1 MNIFAL
7 ESQISDMNSQEDTQ
21 LRSHLLRLSQDD
33 KKAMSFFYIRYAS
46 RIRGFAAQL
55 LQNEDDACDMVQDV
69 LLKLWE
75 ERHSLQSIVSPDAYI
90 FRMTKNLVLNA
101 LRRRQILT
109 SYISS
114 EQHTRTSVP
123 SDTDSTEELY
133 SLIEKAI
140 DTMPEPRR
148 RIFCMSRF
156 EHKKHAE
163 IARVLNLTP
172 RAVQYHICAALDFL
186 RKYAV
191 TNDLGITIIPFV
203 LGIISIL

>member
-1 MNIFAL
+1 MNNH
-7 ESQISDMNSQEDTQ
+7 DDPR
-21 LRSHLLRLSQDD
+21 LRIHLLRLSQDD
-33 KKAMSFFYIRYAS
+33 KKAMSYFYIRYAS

-69 LLKLWE
+69 QLKLWE
-75 ERHSLQSIVSPDAYI
+75 ERHSLGDIVSLDAYI
-90 FRMTKNLVLNA
+90 FRMTKNLVLNT

-114 EQHTRTSVP
+114 EQRTNSFIS

-140 DTMPEPRR
+140 DKMPEPRR

-163 IARVLNLTP
+163 IAALLNLSP

-191 TNDLGITIIPFV
+191 TNDLGITIIPFAIGFISV
-203 LGIISIL
+203 LLAP

>member
-1 MNIFAL
+1 MNNH
-7 ESQISDMNSQEDTQ
+7 DDPR
-21 LRSHLLRLSQDD
+21 LRIHLLRLSQDD
-33 KKAMSFFYIRYAS
+33 KKAMSYFYIRYAS
-46 RIRGFAAQL
+46 RIRGFAVQL

-75 ERHSLQSIVSPDAYI
+75 ERHSLGDIVSLDAYI
-90 FRMTKNLVLNA
+90 FRMTKNLVLNT

-114 EQHTRTSVP
+114 EQRINSFIS

-140 DTMPEPRR
+140 DKMPEPRR

-163 IARVLNLTP
+163 IAALLNLSP

-191 TNDLGITIIPFV
+191 TNDLGITIIPFAIGFISV
-203 LGIISIL
+203 LMAP

>member
-1 MNIFAL
+1 MNNH
-7 ESQISDMNSQEDTQ
+7 DDPR
-21 LRSHLLRLSQDD
+21 LRIHLLRLSQDD
-33 KKAMSFFYIRYAS
+33 KKAMSYFYIRYAS

-75 ERHSLQSIVSPDAYI
+75 ERHSLGDIVSQDAYI
-90 FRMTKNLVLNA
+90 FRMTKNLVLNT

-114 EQHTRTSVP
+114 EQRTNSFIS

-140 DTMPEPRR
+140 DKMPEPRR

-163 IARVLNLTP
+163 IAALLNLSP

-191 TNDLGITIIPFV
+191 TNDLGITIIPFAIGFISV
-203 LGIISIL
+203 LLAP

>member
-1 MNIFAL
+1 MNNH
-7 ESQISDMNSQEDTQ
+7 DDPR
-21 LRSHLLRLSQDD
+21 LRIHLLRLSQDD
-33 KKAMSFFYIRYAS
+33 KKAMSYFYIRYAS

-55 LQNEDDACDMVQDV
+55 LQNEDDASDMVQDV

-75 ERHSLQSIVSPDAYI
+75 ERHSLGDIVSLDAYI
-90 FRMTKNLVLNA
+90 FRMTKNLVLNT

-114 EQHTRTSVP
+114 EQRTNSFVS
-123 SDTDSTEELY
+123 SDADSTEELY

-163 IARVLNLTP
+163 IAALLNLSP

-191 TNDLGITIIPFV
+191 TNDLGITIIPFAIGFISV
-203 LGIISIL
+203 LVNP

>member
-1 MNIFAL
+1 MNNH
-7 ESQISDMNSQEDTQ
+7 DDPR
-21 LRSHLLRLSQDD
+21 LRIHLLRLSQDD
-33 KKAMSFFYIRYAS
+33 KKAMSYFYIRYAS

-75 ERHSLQSIVSPDAYI
+75 ERHSLGDIVSLDAYI
-90 FRMTKNLVLNA
+90 FRMTKNLVLNT

-114 EQHTRTSVP
+114 EQRINSFIS

-140 DTMPEPRR
+140 DKMPEPRR

-163 IARVLNLTP
+163 IAALLNLSP

-191 TNDLGITIIPFV
+191 TNDLGITIIPFAIGFISV
-203 LGIISIL
+203 LMAP

>member
-1 MNIFAL
+1 MNNH
-7 ESQISDMNSQEDTQ
+7 DDPR
-21 LRSHLLRLSQDD
+21 LRIHLLRLSQDD
-33 KKAMSFFYIRYAS
+33 KKAMSYFYIRYAS

-75 ERHSLQSIVSPDAYI
+75 ERHSLGDIVSLDAYI
-90 FRMTKNLVLNA
+90 FRMTKNLVLNT

-114 EQHTRTSVP
+114 EQRTNSFIS

-163 IARVLNLTP
+163 IAALLNLSP

-191 TNDLGITIIPFV
+191 TNDLGITIIPFAIGFISV
-203 LGIISIL
+203 LLAP

>member
-1 MNIFAL
+1 MNNH
-7 ESQISDMNSQEDTQ
+7 DDPR
-21 LRSHLLRLSQDD
+21 LRIHLLRLSQDD
-33 KKAMSFFYIRYAS
+33 KKAMSYFYIRYAS

-75 ERHSLQSIVSPDAYI
+75 ERHSLGDIVSLDAYI
-90 FRMTKNLVLNA
+90 FRMTKNLVLNT

-114 EQHTRTSVP
+114 EQRTNSFIS

-140 DTMPEPRR
+140 DKMPEPRR

-163 IARVLNLTP
+163 IAALLNLSP

-191 TNDLGITIIPFV
+191 TNDLGITIIPFAIGFISV
-203 LGIISIL
+203 LMAP

>member
-1 MNIFAL
+1 MNNH
-7 ESQISDMNSQEDTQ
+7 DDPR
-21 LRSHLLRLSQDD
+21 LRIHLLRLSQDD
-33 KKAMSFFYIRYAS
+33 KKAMSYFYIRYAS
-46 RIRGFAAQL
+46 RIRGFATQL

-75 ERHSLQSIVSPDAYI
+75 ERHSLGDIVSLDAYI
-90 FRMTKNLVLNA
+90 FRMTKNLVLNT

-114 EQHTRTSVP
+114 EQRTNSFVS
-123 SDTDSTEELY
+123 SDADSTEELY

-163 IARVLNLTP
+163 IAALLNLSP

-191 TNDLGITIIPFV
+191 TNDLGITIIPFAIGFISV
-203 LGIISIL
+203 LLTP

>member
-1 MNIFAL
+1 MNNH
-7 ESQISDMNSQEDTQ
+7 DDPR
-21 LRSHLLRLSQDD
+21 LRIHLLRLSQDD
-33 KKAMSFFYIRYAS
+33 KKAMSYFYIRYAS

-75 ERHSLQSIVSPDAYI
+75 ERHSLGDIVSLDAYI
-90 FRMTKNLVLNA
+90 FRMTKNLVLNT

-114 EQHTRTSVP
+114 EQRTNSFIS

-140 DTMPEPRR
+140 DKMPEPRR

-163 IARVLNLTP
+163 IAALLNLSP

-191 TNDLGITIIPFV
+191 TNDLGITIIPFAIGFISV
-203 LGIISIL
+203 LLAP

>member
-1 MNIFAL
+1 MNNH
-7 ESQISDMNSQEDTQ
+7 DDPR
-21 LRSHLLRLSQDD
+21 LRIHLLRLSQDD
-33 KKAMSFFYIRYAS
+33 KKAMSYFYIRYAS
-46 RIRGFAAQL
+46 RIRGFATQL

-75 ERHSLQSIVSPDAYI
+75 ERHSLGDIVSLDAYI
-90 FRMTKNLVLNA
+90 FRMTKNLVLNT

-114 EQHTRTSVP
+114 EQRTNSFIS

-140 DTMPEPRR
+140 DKMPEPRR

-163 IARVLNLTP
+163 IAALLNLSP

-191 TNDLGITIIPFV
+191 TNDLGITIIPFAIGFISV
-203 LGIISIL
+203 LLTP